1 MLKVVLQKT
10 LIAGE
15 ERMDYSARTVY
26 ETLAR
31 DELQRLNL
39 SLLGPNLAGRD
50 LVWFCVEL

>member
-15 ERMDYSARTVY
+15 ERMDYSARTAY

-31 DELQRLNL
+31 EAAQLQRV
-39 SLLGPNLAGRD
+39 AGFSF
-50 LVWFCVEL
+50 WSP